1 MTNPD
6 PTVTPFAKPF
16 GRVRPKKELPA
27 PSSPLAVFRAVEQD
41 WRTLDPH
48 TKTEVP
54 IRIYWRGDWMTWT
67 GAHWERTDPLA
78 VQKELYQITEW
89 AKYVQDVKE
98 NGEPVMKS
106 WAPNK
111 SKIGHL
117 EHAAQAM
124 LHQPADLDA
133 PSWLVDDLDFG
144 RAIACANGLL
154 LLEHRKLVAHS
165 PVYFNESSIPTPWT
179 PTATCPR
186 WQQFLSEVWPD
197 DPKSAQLMQE
207 WFGYVLS
214 GRTDMQKIM
223 LMAGVTRSGR
233 GTIGRVLRALLGSP
247 SVAGPSM
254 ESFRSAFGLSTLVGK
269 SLAIIPDARLEGRDS
284 SSLVERLLA
293 ISGEDTIDIDRKH
306 KDPWT
311 GRLGT
316 RIMMLSNE
324 LPRLKDASAAVVG
337 RFLILTTKIS
347 FLGREDP
354 LLEDQ
359 LMAEL
364 PGILNWAL
372 AGLDRL
378 DQNRA
383 FTVPDDMADALAAMR
398 ESASPLVAFLQE
410 TCDTGPNLTI
420 TVEALWTEWQAWA
433 ERNNQGGI
441 TKAEFGR
448 QLRAAQPAVTRKQRR
463 NSSGKR
469 VPAYSGLGF
478 QPALELCGW
487 CGQSE
492 FGGFV
497 DHTECRSS

>member
-1 MTNPD
+1 MTTPD
-6 PTVTPFAKPF
+6 DRVTPFARPF

-27 PSSPLAVFRAVEQD
+27 PSAPLAVFRALEPD
-41 WRTLDPH
+41 WRTFDPH
-48 TKTEVP
+48 TKVEVP
-54 IRIYWRGDWMTWT
+54 IRLFWRGDWMTWNGT
-67 GAHWERTDPLA
+67 HWKRTDPLA

-89 AKYVQDVKE
+89 AKYVQDVKQDT
-98 NGEPVMKS
+98 GERVMKS

-111 SKIGHL
+111 SKISHL

-133 PSWLVDDLDFG
+133 PAWLLDGVDYG
-144 RAIACANGLL
+144 AAVSCSNGILL
-154 LLEHRKLVAHS
+154 LDQRQLIAHS

-179 PTATCPR
+179 PDATCPR
-186 WQQFLSEVWPD
+186 WRRFLSEVWPD
-197 DPKSAQLMQE
+197 DPKSPLLLQE
-207 WFGYVLS
+207 WCGYVLS

-254 ESFRSAFGLSTLVGK
+254 ESFRSAFGLSTLIGK

-354 LLEDQ
+354 HLEDQ

-372 AGLDRL
+372 EGLDRI
-378 DQNRA
+378 DQQRA
-383 FTVPDDMADALAAMR
+383 FTVPDDMADALSAMR
-398 ESASPLVAFLQE
+398 ESASPLAAFLQE
-410 TCDTGPNLTI
+410 TCESGPDLSVC
-420 TVEALWTEWQAWA
+420 VEALWTEWQQWA
-433 ERNNQGGI
+433 ERNNQGALS
-441 TKAEFGR
+441 KAEFGR
-448 QLRAAQPAVTRKQRR
+448 QLRAVQPAVTRRQRR
-463 NSSGKR
+463 NAVGKR
-469 VPAYSGLGF
+469 VPSYAGLGF
-478 QPALELCGW
+478 LPDLELCSW
-487 CGQSE
+487 CGKAL
-492 FGGFV
+492 GGFANHV
-497 DHTECRSS
+497 DCK